1 MKAVIVRE
9 SNAGHLPVSL
19 NSTVRFKPSTVG
31 LSRLSVAEK
40 TVHLHLHCNLT
51 HQEHLAVD
59 TDFGTDTFLNT
70 ASLMIRCR

>member
-40 TVHLHLHCNLT
+40 TEDLHCNLT
-51 HQEHLAVD
+51 HQEHLPVD